1 MRVSG
6 LFSGL
11 STSVLAFSIAST
23 PALAQAGQQPQQEQ
37 SASSATDSDGLSEE
51 EKAQI
56 GVIVGGGALAAA
68 GTKLHSDPKPKM
80 RKISRAELEGHNK
93 TAKSSATRSRPTSL
107 KQLQQRGEAARAA
120 RANRVA
126 GAADDL
132 AELERRGNAA
142 KAARQVRTTPKAR
155 PSNIANSDL
164 GRTLK
169 NGEGAQRAR
178 VNRLGGSADNLAE
191 LERRGDAAKGAR
203 QAKVTPKAR
212 PSNIAKSDLGRVLQ
226 KGEGAQRMRVNRI
239 GGSTD
244 SLAEL
249 ERRGNAAK
257 GARSKV
263 GKPSRGRNGMKVT
276 FRDQVRAKPN
286 TLKPSTKGADSFGR
300 RLINPKGANADVA
313 RLVSKGDAAQVARSK
328 IVNEGQVVRNVAN
341 KGGDISKLNKAGRS
355 AQVARGAGGLKA
367 ASTSANAAKMAKTA
381 KLAKAA
387 KIGATGAKVG
397 KAGRAALA
405 GTGVGLVVVAA
416 EIAGTEGV
424 KALTGAEVQDP
435 ISTGFQ
441 YGAAIFDKD
450 VSLRDVAAQRRAHH
464 RENFRKIHETFTTKG
479 KVRENLRAYGQEKGQ
494 QIQKTAAKIDR
505 ADRNVRAGIEDKTG
519 LKLERRSDVRKR
531 YGQALVGGKPV
542 AGVTK
547 VATDRT
553 KHHINNAKAVG
564 KKAKCGIGNIFRSK
578 KNDKKC

>member
-56 GVIVGGGALAAA
+56 GVIVGGGALAVA
-68 GTKLHSDPKPKM
+68 GTKLHSDPKPEM

-142 KAARQVRTTPKAR
+142 KAARQAKTTPRPR
-155 PSNIANSDL
+155 PSNMANSDL

-178 VNRLGGSADNLAE
+178 VNRLGGS
-191 LERRGDAAKGAR
+191 
-203 QAKVTPKAR
+203 
-212 PSNIAKSDLGRVLQ
+212 I
-226 KGEGAQRMRVNRI
+226 
-239 GGSTD
+239 D

-249 ERRGNAAK
+249 ERRGNVAK
-257 GARSKV
+257 GARANSAM
-263 GKPSRGRNGMKVT
+263 PTRRGNGMKVT
-276 FRDQVRAKPN
+276 FRDQVRAKSAP
-286 TLKPSTKGADSFGR
+286 TKLSTTKADGFAR
-300 RLINPKGANADVA
+300 QLTNPKGTNADVA
-313 RLVSKGDAAQVARSK
+313 RLVSKGDAAQAARGK
-328 IVNEGQVVRNVAN
+328 MVNEGQVVRNITN

-367 ASTSANAAKMAKTA
+367 ASTTADAAKMAKTA

-387 KIGATGAKVG
+387 KIGATGAKIG
-397 KAGRAALA
+397 KGGRAALA
-405 GTGVGLVVVAA
+405 GTGVGAVVVVA
-416 EIAGTEGV
+416 EIAGTEGI

-450 VSLRDVAAQRRAHH
+450 ISLRDVAAQRRAHH
-464 RENFRKIHETFTTKG
+464 RENFRKIGETLTTKG
-479 KVRENLRAYGQEKGQ
+479 KLRENLSAYGQEKGT
-494 QIQKTAAKIDR
+494 QIKAAAVKVDR
-505 ADRNVRAGIEDKTG
+505 FDRNVRAGIEDKTG
-519 LKLERRSDVRKR
+519 LKLERRSDVTKR
-531 YGQALVGGKPV
+531 YGQAALSKKPV
-542 AGVTK
+542 AA
-547 VATDRT
+547 VAQVAKERT
-553 KHHINNAKAVG
+553 KHHVDNAKNVG
-564 KKAKCGIGNIFRSK
+564 KKAKCGIGNLFRSK